1 MSRKRKM
8 VLAWLRKHSPFSE
21 PEWEVPDRQR
31 MQEIIDDLK
40 RELYYSDLKGPEKTK
55 LVYKLCNAYNLL
67 SLTEKPTKKGKWVWV
82 EKE

>member
-1 MSRKRKM
+1 M
-8 VLAWLRKHSPFSE
+8 VLEWLKNFNPFSE
-21 PEWEVPDRQR
+21 PEWEAPDRQH

-40 RELYYSDLKGPEKTK
+40 RELYYSELKGPEKTK

-67 SLTEKPTKKGKWVWV
+67 SLTEKPKKKGKWVWV